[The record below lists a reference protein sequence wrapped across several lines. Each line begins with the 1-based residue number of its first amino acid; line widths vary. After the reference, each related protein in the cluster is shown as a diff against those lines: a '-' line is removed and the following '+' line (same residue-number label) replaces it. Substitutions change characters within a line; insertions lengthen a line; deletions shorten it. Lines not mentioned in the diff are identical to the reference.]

1 MKNIN
6 YSILLNIFIWGILTV
21 MLLTIFYATFLPNSK
36 FLFFDESYLELL
48 ALEDTGGNGKLNLL
62 TYPLTLYIICA
73 FTCLQYLRTK
83 DIIFINFLVIMWFAV
98 LIARIVSG
106 DKAGKL
112 SYKINIANIIKINFP
127 STFTNI
133 GNSGRPYIN
142 FFPARKI

>member
-6 YSILLNIFIWGILTV
+6 YSILLNIFILGILTV

-62 TYPLTLYIICA
+62 TYPLTLYLICA

-98 LIARIVSG
+98 LIARVVSIILRG
-106 DKAGKL
+106 GVIIDIYLFVGILPEFIIAPVFLYLRKKILDK
-112 SYKINIANIIKINFP
+112 S
-127 STFTNI
+127 
-133 GNSGRPYIN
+133 
-142 FFPARKI
+142 